1 MINTNK
7 IINLETARQTTRG
20 SVAEETRTGFSF
32 EAEVEKDIQKLRDA
46 LGISREEAIDMAK
59 NFYRKYPMLIEFV
72 RTPNELL
79 RR

>member
-1 MINTNK
+1 MVDN
-7 IINLETARQTTRG
+7 IITLANIKKEPKKTKQDYTG
-20 SVAEETRTGFSF
+20 EGFSF
-32 EAEVEKDIQKLRDA
+32 ENQVEKDISKLCDA
-46 LGISREEAIDMAK
+46 TGISREEAINMAK